1 MRRAS
6 QVRTPHR
13 CCAHTHASLNRAG
26 RVHSTP
32 GRRLC
37 GDVKF
42 DEAAEKA
49 SLITPV
55 PGGVGPMTVAMLMRV
70 RSACLWCRRPSPA
83 RWNVQRKRNVIGVLT
98 HGVCVCVV
106 QNTFTNW
113 RRAHQKFGR
122 RNR

>member
-1 MRRAS
+1 MLAS
-6 QVRTPHR
+6 TSWTTAPGRQVREG
-13 CCAHTHASLNRAG
+13 RAPRVGVG
-26 RVHSTP
+26 RLVTVAVSVFAAP

-70 RSACLWCRRPSPA
+70 RHWGFL
-83 RWNVQRKRNVIGVLT
+83 
-98 HGVCVCVV
+98 
-106 QNTFTNW
+106 
-113 RRAHQKFGR
+113 
-122 RNR
+122 